1 MAVCIAAMPSYT
13 YAMKGEKLLK
23 ARGIAC
29 ELKRNEQVSAGG
41 CGYSLVISGECRRAA
56 EILKSYSIPYTDM
69 QDGGV

>member
-29 ELKRNEQVSAGG
+29 EVKRNENASANG
-41 CGYSLVISGECRRAA
+41 CGYSLVISRDCRSAA
-56 EILKSYSIPYTDM
+56 EILNSYSIPYSDM
-69 QDGGV
+69 QNGGV